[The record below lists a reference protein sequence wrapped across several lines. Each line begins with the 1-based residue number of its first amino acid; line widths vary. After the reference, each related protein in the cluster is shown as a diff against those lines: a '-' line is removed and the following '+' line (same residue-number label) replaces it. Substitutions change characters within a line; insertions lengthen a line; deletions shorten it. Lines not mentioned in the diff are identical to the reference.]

1 MHLEPF
7 SGGLQV
13 ADASRIRQSSAASGK
28 PARLGGTAR
37 GARAPESPETR
48 NPVET
53 FSTGR
58 QIRILAPF

>member
-7 SGGLQV
+7 SAGLQ
-13 ADASRIRQSSAASGK
+13 ATDAPLARQSNAASGK